1 MHAIHKVKSL
11 TMTKLKSLNSGKR
24 NNFSS
29 IKASS
34 NLAHAILNCNTPYFR
49 QKQNIFELFKNFQ
62 IKNYGKKIELRL
74 SIIDSHYST
83 NMNKRYF
90 GIEDVAANIAS
101 ISRNDSQLKNM
112 FMDYIINPNQ
122 KGNENIK
129 NIRKLFENNYGIKK
143 SGEETGHAISL
154 ISKYAYFLCDFCF
167 PIYDNLVKRSVTI
180 LRKNQSMNLPSL
192 FTKEAKLYFKNI
204 SKINEI
210 TGIRN
215 YNKLDNFL
223 WLLGKVSENN
233 YSLILNKKDYIK
245 FLNYLYPNNNSQK
258 ISSKRI
264 KKYFNEC
271 NHDPSKVI
279 GKNLTDFIRYA
290 IELFHK

>member
-1 MHAIHKVKSL
+1 
-11 TMTKLKSLNSGKR
+11 MTKLKSLNSGKR

-129 NIRKLFENNYGIKK
+129 NIRKLFENNYGIKNPGK
-143 SGEETGHAISL
+143 KLVMQFLLSL
-154 ISKYAYFLCDFCF
+154 NMLTFYVTFVFL
-167 PIYDNLVKRSVTI
+167 
-180 LRKNQSMNLPSL
+180 SMIIWS
-192 FTKEAKLYFKNI
+192 KEALQYLE
-204 SKINEI
+204 KI
-210 TGIRN
+210 
-215 YNKLDNFL
+215 
-223 WLLGKVSENN
+223 KV
-233 YSLILNKKDYIK
+233 
-245 FLNYLYPNNNSQK
+245 
-258 ISSKRI
+258 
-264 KKYFNEC
+264 
-271 NHDPSKVI
+271 
-279 GKNLTDFIRYA
+279 
-290 IELFHK
+290 